1 MELAVSVMVGVVFGC
16 GVYLALQRNLL
27 RFVFGVIL
35 MSGAVN
41 VALFVSGRLAREGAP
56 LIGAEEKVLGA
67 GVANSVPQALILTAI
82 VIGFG
87 LTVFALLLL
96 LRTYERIGTVMGDEL
111 LTRLDDPRPVA
122 MAAGT
127 PPVVDSQVI
136 DAAAD
141 GARPR
146 VAP

>member
-1 MELAVSVMVGVVFGC
+1 MDLAVAVMVGVVFGC

-27 RFVFGVIL
+27 RFVFGLIL

-56 LIGAEEKVLGA
+56 LIASDAKVLPA
-67 GVANSVPQALILTAI
+67 GVANAVPQALILTAI

-111 LTRLDDPRPVA
+111 LARLDEPRPVP
-122 MAAGT
+122 MASGT
-127 PPVVDSQVI
+127 PPVVEG
-136 DAAAD
+136 DATK
-141 GARPR
+141 GPR
-146 VAP
+146 EATS